1 MVSFSNHLAS
11 EKKER
16 KNTMPREIVTETS
29 RDKLSSQTK
38 KHARGV
44 QVETCPAPECNL
56 STKDVKLF
64 LNEMKRY
71 MKLFKSGYLRVE
83 QIQKSLTYLQG
94 LLGNSTRKN
103 VEQMALGQKEKVR
116 SLQYFI
122 GQSQWETESV
132 ITIHQGLIGES
143 LGEAAGVMLIDESS
157 AVKQGTASVGVAAQ
171 YCGSVG
177 KIANGQVGVYLGY
190 ASCKGYSLIEG
201 RLFMPDQWL
210 EEERAEQRQACGVP
224 EGLQFKTKPEIGL
237 ELLKSAIQRGKLPF
251 FWVAADALYGD
262 SPAFRD
268 GVAATGKFYFTA
280 IKDNSLIWCSPPK
293 VHVPQWSGHG
303 RHPTRLRLS
312 DKRKQPIPVKQLLQK
327 IQKQD
332 WIRAVIKEGSKG
344 PIVCDFAFLRVTESR
359 AGLPAAELWLII
371 RRNLDDPSE
380 IKYFFSNAPLSTPL
394 EEFVRVSG
402 MRWPIETIFEE
413 SKGEIGMDHYEMR
426 SWIGWHHHMLLVSLA
441 HHFLVR
447 LRIQFQDQS
456 PALTIYQVRIL
467 LCSVLPSFISDIQTA
482 LERVR
487 YYQLRNFVA
496 YRSHRKKKLARL
508 ELFTRNLA
516 L

>member
-1 MVSFSNHLAS
+1 
-11 EKKER
+11 
-16 KNTMPREIVTETS
+16 MPREIVTE
-29 RDKLSSQTK
+29 RKQIKLFGRAEKLSSKAQPL
-38 KHARGV
+38 AGGIGI
-44 QVETCPAPECNL
+44 ETCPAPECNL

-64 LNEMKRY
+64 LKELKKY
-71 MKLFKSGYLRVE
+71 MKLFKPAFQRVE
-83 QIQKSLTYLQG
+83 QKQKSQIYLHG

-116 SLQYFI
+116 SLQYFV
-122 GQSQWETESV
+122 GQSQWDTEPV
-132 ITIHQGLIGES
+132 IAVHQDLIRGT
-143 LGEAAGVMLIDESS
+143 LGEEDGVALIDESS

-190 ASCKGYSLIEG
+190 ASRKGYSLIEG
-201 RLFMPDQWL
+201 QLFMPDEWF
-210 EEERAEQRQACGVP
+210 EEEHAEQRQACGVP
-224 EGLQFKTKPEIGL
+224 EDLVFKTKPEIGL
-237 ELLKSAIQRGKLPF
+237 ELLKNAIKRGKLPF

-268 GVAATGKFYFTA
+268 SVAATGKSYFTA
-280 IKDNSLIWCSPPK
+280 IKENTLIWCTPPK
-293 VHVPQWSGHG
+293 VHIPQWSGHG

-312 DKRKQPIPVKQLLQK
+312 DKRKQPIPVKQLVKK

-359 AGLPAAELWLII
+359 GGLPAAELWLII
-371 RRNLDDPSE
+371 RRNLDDPFE
-380 IKYFFSNAPLSTPL
+380 IKYFFSNAPLNTPL
-394 EEFVRVSG
+394 EEFVRISG

-413 SKGEIGMDHYEMR
+413 SKGEVGMDHYEMR
-426 SWIGWHHHMLLVSLA
+426 SWLGWHHHMLLVSLA

-447 LRIQFQDQS
+447 LRIQFQEQA
-456 PALTIYQVRIL
+456 PALTIYQVRL
-467 LCSVLPSFISDIQTA
+467 LLGSVLPSLISDIQSA

-487 YYQLRNFVA
+487 YYQQRNFVA

-508 ELFTRNLA
+508 ELFTHNLA